1 MLKTLVLKKKPS
13 LDKVCWLGLKGVL
26 SWTALHLEGLVE
38 APVEDGRVAF
48 ALVPSAQAGQRC
60 DGVVQSDE
68 VSVHLRA

>member
-1 MLKTLVLKKKPS
+1 M
-13 LDKVCWLGLKGVL
+13 
-26 SWTALHLEGLVE
+26 HLEGLVE